1 MKLKVSNAW
10 LIPGIAVLSLASLPT
25 LFTAARAQ
33 SSSAGTTA
41 PNVNCKTS
49 NLQASA
55 PGVGVSAPNPSR
67 LVPNVGKILR
77 KGVGVPA
84 PDTEAPDVGSPSA
97 SVSRTSVKCADA
109 NTNPSYSPSSGS
121 SSTSSEAGV
130 QGLW

>member
-1 MKLKVSNAW
+1 MKLKASKAW
-10 LIPGIAVLSLASLPT
+10 LIPGIAVLCLASLPMLLT
-25 LFTAARAQ
+25 GAKAQ
-33 SSSAGTTA
+33 SSSTGVTS
-41 PNVNCKTS
+41 PKVNCKTS
-49 NLQASA
+49 DLQASA

-84 PDTEAPDVGSPSA
+84 PDTEAPDVGSPGA

-109 NTNPSYSPSSGS
+109 NTNPSYSPSRDS
-121 SSTSSEAGV
+121 SSTSAETGV